1 MRANFLIETC
11 LKAGSNLI
19 RTAVYRWVLIGFIVL
34 PFGYLY
40 WQSDWVRF
48 LILIMVSVVFQALL
62 YTRLKQHRHA
72 REKELEA
79 QNSRYKSQ
87 FLANINHE
95 IRTPMNAIL
104 GLSRMF
110 DASGLND
117 KQREF
122 LEVIQTASEDLH
134 RIVNDMLDY
143 SKIESGQFVFQYK
156 PFKINTLLEGIEKK
170 FAIMA
175 DEKGLSFEVQRLPDT
190 GLILIGDPV
199 RLSQILGNLV
209 SNAIKFT
216 EKGRVGLR
224 MHSAADSDDSMRFEF
239 TVDDSGIGI
248 PSEKLELVFE
258 SFSPVNEANTPARG
272 GAGLGLT
279 IAKQLVEQQGGQIY
293 IQSAVNQGTAVS
305 FSLRFK
311 ISEQAQSGVSSTA
324 HTQANQLNNLRILLV
339 EDAVINQLLALE
351 LLRSQIDQV
360 SVDIAEN
367 GQQALDMLESQSFD
381 LVLMDVKM
389 PVMDGLEATRRIRA
403 HTEARIRATPVVG
416 LTANAVPSEL
426 EKCYFAGMDRWVTKP
441 IDSELLLQAIVA
453 VRGNKNTAP
462 VV

>member
-11 LKAGSNLI
+11 LKTGSNLI
-19 RTAVYRWVLIGFIVL
+19 RTAVYRWVLVGFVML

-62 YTRLKQHRHA
+62 GTRLKQHQHL

-79 QNSRYKSQ
+79 QNARYKSQ

-122 LEVIQTASEDLH
+122 LEIIQNASEDLH

-143 SKIESGQFVFQYK
+143 SKIESGQFSFQYK
-156 PFKINTLLEGIEKK
+156 PFKINTLLLDLEKR
-170 FAIMA
+170 FAFMA
-175 DEKGLSFEVQRLPDT
+175 EEKGLSFEVQRLPYT
-190 GLILIGDPV
+190 ALVLLGDPV
-199 RLSQILGNLV
+199 RLSQILGNLI

-216 EKGRVGLR
+216 EKGRVRLLIHATAG
-224 MHSAADSDDSMRFEF
+224 SDDSMLFEF
-239 TVDDSGIGI
+239 SVDDSGIGI

-258 SFSPVNEANTPARG
+258 SFSQLNEVSTPARG

-311 ISEQAQSGVSSTA
+311 IPEQPKSGVSPIVP
-324 HTQANQLNNLRILLV
+324 TQANQLNNLRILLV
-339 EDAVINQLLALE
+339 EDAVINQMLALE

-367 GQQALDMLESQSFD
+367 GQQALDMLENQSFD

-403 HTEARIRATPVVG
+403 HRNARIRNTPVIG
-416 LTANAVPSEL
+416 LTAYAVPFEL
-426 EKCYFAGMDRWVTKP
+426 EKCRLAGMDSWVTKP
-441 IDSELLLQAIVA
+441 IDSELLVQVMAA
-453 VRGNKNTAP
+453 VKQ
-462 VV
+462 